1 MIMRVTYNEIINF
14 VKPYY
19 EDEDIIHN
27 MWHIE
32 IKNL

>member
-1 MIMRVTYNEIINF
+1 MRVTYNEIINF

-19 EDEDIIHN
+19 KDIIHN

>member
-1 MIMRVTYNEIINF
+1 MRVTYNEIINF

-19 EDEDIIHN
+19 KDIMHN

-32 IKNL
+32 IEEFMK